1 MRYCIF
7 DKMKCTSTYLINI
20 DRIRISKKESINLS
34 LSVEHSDDQGEK
46 YLWTLIF
53 HLSIR
58 T

>member
-7 DKMKCTSTYLINI
+7 DKMNVLLHYLINI

-34 LSVEHSDDQGEK
+34 LSVEHGDDQGEK